1 MNKEATITLKEFH
14 FQTLSVC
21 SQLLAGG
28 KFNLAG
34 NDIAVAAKAQEIL
47 KKMVEDLA
55 PSFVDA
61 PEEKAE
67 EANKAAEPEP
77 ADAEP
82 AKE

>member
-55 PSFVDA
+55 PAFADA
-61 PEEKAE
+61 PAKEAKEEQAE
-67 EANKAAEPEP
+67 EAP
-77 ADAEP
+77 AEP
-82 AKE
+82 AAE